1 MLFDIINFGYF
12 EEIIGGSR
20 SMIRRLMSLSKRR
33 WLFGLE
39 VKSREE
45 KSIKFLNFIFIGRVN
60 RIGG

>member
-1 MLFDIINFGYF
+1 
-12 EEIIGGSR
+12 
-20 SMIRRLMSLSKRR
+20 MSPSKRR

-60 RIGG
+60 RTGG